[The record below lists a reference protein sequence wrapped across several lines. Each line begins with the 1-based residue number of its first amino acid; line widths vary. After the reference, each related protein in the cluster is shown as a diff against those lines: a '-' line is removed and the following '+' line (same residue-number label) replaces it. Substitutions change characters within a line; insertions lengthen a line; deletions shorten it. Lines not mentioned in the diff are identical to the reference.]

1 MRFRFY
7 ILYFIFTVIGYAGA
21 AQNSF
26 TVEAPNVVGSSEA
39 FRVVYTADGDVETFT
54 PPAFSGADVLLG
66 PTQSRMQSMQ
76 IINGKRSQSL
86 EISYT
91 YVIRPNN
98 NKLISISQA
107 SAKIGGKN
115 YTARALSI
123 EVVEGDQSGT
133 AARGQQDQQADEVQ
147 TSKNEA
153 QSSSSGN
160 EDIILKLNVSKTKV
174 VKGEPIV
181 ATLKLYTNSQIVGF
195 EDIKFPVF
203 NGFWSQE
210 TESPQNLN
218 FVRERLG
225 NKIYSTAVLR
235 KYILLPQQTGTIT
248 IEPADL
254 VAQIQVR
261 VNSGR
266 RGGFFDDFFDD
277 YQTIRRRISTSP
289 VKIEVASLP
298 SGAPASFGGAVGDF
312 SMNVKF
318 SRDSIKS
325 NEAASLIIDIDGT
338 GNLNLIEAPKYDF
351 PADFEVYDVRS
362 NNNLSNTAGG
372 LRGKKSFEYPFIP
385 RAVGRYVLPPIDFT
399 YYDLKNRKYVTI
411 SSDSLRIDVG
421 KGDNIAGGI
430 MAQGITKQEVASLR
444 DDIRYI
450 SAGAPMLRKGG
461 EFFIFSPLYFVFV
474 VSLIAFAALG
484 WFMLKRH
491 YALRKDV
498 RRARSKKANKI
509 AVKRLNIAS
518 GYLKQNLSVPFYEE
532 LHKAIVGYVA
542 DKLSI
547 PFADL
552 DKDNISEKLRD
563 KGAAA
568 EDVEMLVGI
577 LDECE
582 MARYSGSNVEG
593 SMGVLYEKS
602 LALLSKLEDIL

>member
-1 MRFRFY
+1 MRFRFNI
-7 ILYFIFTVIGYAGA
+7 ILFILAVIGFTAE

-26 TVEAPNVVGSSEA
+26 TVEAPNVVGSKEA
-39 FRVVYTADGDVETFT
+39 FRVVYTADGDVESFT
-54 PPAFSGADVLLG
+54 PPTFSGADVLLG

-76 IINGKRSQSL
+76 IINGKRSQST

-107 SAKIGGKN
+107 SAKIGGKS
-115 YTARALSI
+115 YTARSLSI
-123 EVVEGDQSGT
+123 EVVEDV
-133 AARGQQDQQADEVQ
+133 QQANTTQQESQQEESDQQ
-147 TSKNEA
+147 
-153 QSSSSGN
+153 QSNSNTQQSPSNG
-160 EDIILKLNVSKTKV
+160 DIILKLDISKSKV

-210 TESPQNLN
+210 TEAPQNLN
-218 FVRERLG
+218 FARERLG
-225 NKIYSTAVLR
+225 NKIYSSAVLR
-235 KYILLPQQTGTIT
+235 KYILLPQQTGTLT

-289 VKIEVASLP
+289 VKIEVSPLP
-298 SGAPASFGGAVGDF
+298 AGAPASFGGAVGDF
-312 SMNVKF
+312 SMRVRL

-325 NEAASLIIDIDGT
+325 NEAASLIVDISGT
-338 GNLNLIEAPKYDF
+338 GNLNLVEAPKYDF
-351 PADFEVYDVRS
+351 PADFEMYDVKS
-362 NNNLSNTAGG
+362 NNNINNTSNG
-372 LRGKKSFEYPFIP
+372 LHGKRSFEYPFIP
-385 RAVGRYVLPPIDFT
+385 RAVGKYNLAPVEFT

-411 SSDSLRIDVG
+411 SSDSLKIDVT
-421 KGDNIAGGI
+421 KGDGVAGGI
-430 MAQGITKQEVASLR
+430 MAQGINKQEVASLR

-450 SAGAPMLRKGG
+450 TTGVPALHSSG
-461 EFFIFSPLYFVFV
+461 EFFILSPLYFVLV
-474 VSLIAFAALG
+474 VFMLILFALA
-484 WFMLKRH
+484 WVMLKRY
-491 YALRKDV
+491 YALRRDV
-498 RRARSKKANKI
+498 RRSKSRKANKI
-509 AVKRLNIAS
+509 AVKRLNMAL

-532 LHKAIVGYVA
+532 LHKAIIGYVA

-552 DKDNISEKLRD
+552 DKDNISEKLKER
-563 KGAAA
+563 GVVS
-568 EDVEMLVGI
+568 EDVETLVNI

-582 MARYSGSNVEG
+582 MARYSGSNIDG
-593 SMGVLYEKS
+593 SMETLYEKS
-602 LALLSKLEDIL
+602 LRLLSKLEDIL

>member
-1 MRFRFY
+1 MRLRFNI
-7 ILYFIFTVIGYAGA
+7 ILFILTVTCFTAV

-26 TVEAPNVVGSSEA
+26 TVDAPNVVGSKEA
-39 FRVVYTADGDVETFT
+39 FRVVYTADGEIESFN
-54 PPAFSGADVLLG
+54 PPIFSGADVLLG
-66 PTQSRMQSMQ
+66 PTSSRMQSTQ
-76 IINGKRSQSL
+76 IINGKRSQST

-107 SAKIGGKN
+107 SAKINGKN
-115 YTARALSI
+115 YTAKSLSI
-123 EVVEGDQSGT
+123 EVVDDSNE
-133 AARGQQDQQADEVQ
+133 
-147 TSKNEA
+147 TSAA
-153 QSSSSGN
+153 QSSSQQQDAERQSVNNTQTQDG
-160 EDIILKLNVSKTKV
+160 DIILKLEINKSRV

-225 NKIYSTAVLR
+225 NKIYSSAVLR
-235 KYILLPQQTGTIT
+235 RYILLPQQTGI
-248 IEPADL
+248 IAIDPAEL
-254 VAQIQVR
+254 VAQIQIR

-289 VKIEVASLP
+289 VKIEVSPLP
-298 SGAPASFGGAVGDF
+298 ANAPASFGGAVGSF
-312 SMNVKF
+312 SMNVKL

-325 NEAASLIIDIDGT
+325 NEAASLIIDINGT
-338 GNLNLIEAPKYDF
+338 GNLNLIESPKYDF
-351 PADFEVYDVRS
+351 PADFEVYDVKSS
-362 NNNLSNTAGG
+362 NSFNNTASG
-372 LRGKKSFEYPFIP
+372 LSGKKSFEYPFIP
-385 RAVGRYVLPPIDFT
+385 RAVGSYNIAPVEFT
-399 YYDLKNRKYVTI
+399 YYDLKERKYVTI
-411 SSDSLRIDVG
+411 SSDSLRIDVT
-421 KGDNIAGGI
+421 KGDGAAGGI
-430 MAQGITKQEVASLR
+430 IAHGINKQEVANLR

-450 SAGAPMLRKGG
+450 STGVPALHRSG
-461 EFFIFSPLYFVFV
+461 EFFILSPFYFVV
-474 VSLIAFAALG
+474 VALLLAAFAVTWL
-484 WFMLKRH
+484 LLRRY

-498 RRARSKKANKI
+498 RRSKSRKANKI

-532 LHKAIVGYVA
+532 LHKAIIGYVA

-552 DKDNISEKLRD
+552 DKDNISERLKE
-563 KGAAA
+563 KGVNLADIEILA
-568 EDVEMLVGI
+568 GI

-582 MARYSGSNVEG
+582 MARYSGSDVEG
-593 SMGVLYEKS
+593 ERDTLYEKS
-602 LALLSKLEDIL
+602 LGLLSKLEDVL